1 MKENIQNKRE
11 VSVTQQQ
18 TGIVRGLCRQETP
31 GGEVGLN
38 LCCYKKLILYKARG
52 LRLQAQ

>member
-31 GGEVGLN
+31 WWGSGTESL
-38 LCCYKKLILYKARG
+38 LLQKANSV
-52 LRLQAQ
+52 

>member
-38 LCCYKKLILYKARG
+38 LCCCKKLILYKARG

>member
-1 MKENIQNKRE
+1 MKENIQNKGE

-31 GGEVGLN
+31 GGKVGLN
-38 LCCYKKLILYKARG
+38 LCGCRKLNQYKARG